1 VTVGPNDAHGWKVV
15 VSPQEYVR
23 DLVRD
28 HPLLPLWALVLLA
41 PVALLVV
48 RRRRASK
55 PYVEGAGIV
64 EPPATPLDAHGET
77 LLIPR
82 SAVRST
88 TRSAPSPMDARP
100 TVLLHVQNRH
110 NRAGVR

>member
-1 VTVGPNDAHGWKVV
+1 VTVGPNDARGWKVV

-41 PVALLVV
+41 PVALVVV
-48 RRRRASK
+48 RRRRANK
-55 PYVEGAGIV
+55 PYVEGAGTV
-64 EPPATPLDAHGET
+64 EPPATPLDGRGET

-82 SAVRST
+82 SALRSA

-100 TVLLHVQNRH
+100 TVLIRVPNRH
-110 NRAGVR
+110 NRTGVR